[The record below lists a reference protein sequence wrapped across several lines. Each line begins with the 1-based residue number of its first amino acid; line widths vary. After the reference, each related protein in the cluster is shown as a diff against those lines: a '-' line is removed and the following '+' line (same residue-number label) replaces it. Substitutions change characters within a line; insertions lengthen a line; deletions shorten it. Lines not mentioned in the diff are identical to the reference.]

1 MAKDEGESSLNST
14 TKVKKKKKLFYFL
27 GNQGSREKLFYKNLF
42 GSVKVL
48 PRNLKREC

>member
-27 GNQGSREKLFYKNLF
+27 GNQGSREKLFYKNCSKLF
-42 GSVKVL
+42 LISSLLV
-48 PRNLKREC
+48 N